1 MSGSIRSTSSGV
13 LPVGATH
20 ILMAVTALVV
30 FITDIVTVENSDL
43 GASLYTWVI
52 SVVVTTVLL
61 SKPVGSLR

>member
-52 SVVVTTVLL
+52 SVVV
-61 SKPVGSLR
+61 